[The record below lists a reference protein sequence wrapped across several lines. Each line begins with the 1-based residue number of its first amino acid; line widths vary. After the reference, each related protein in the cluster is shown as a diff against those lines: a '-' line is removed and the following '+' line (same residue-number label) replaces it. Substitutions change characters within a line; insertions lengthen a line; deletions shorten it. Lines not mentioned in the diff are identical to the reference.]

1 MNYKMVDKQDIINL
15 VGNETVNIDQVK
27 KEHFAYINKEN
38 AYHTAH
44 VLKKIIKSKEENM
57 KYLYLVISS
66 VEPDVAQRIMEE
78 FDDEMRAQ
86 IIAEMLSLIQFTK
99 KEIEQFDKILRKL
112 LTEQFGGRYVLAKI
126 VEFLDID
133 QKTLLNDTV
142 ASRYP
147 ETASSFRKIML
158 FFEDLFNVSDKD
170 FARIFSDI
178 PSDVLSIAFCQMP
191 EDKIEKLYG
200 VMPKGIKN
208 MVQQGIE
215 FGKNKYS
222 KTEIKKSQQYI
233 IEYSKNLEVDGFIEP
248 ILGDDVA
255 KAKK

>member
-1 MNYKMVDKQDIINL
+1 MVDKEDIKNL
-15 VGNETVNIDQVK
+15 AGTEKVNLDLVK
-27 KEHFAYINKEN
+27 KEFFAYINKEN

-44 VLKKIIKSKEENM
+44 VLKKIIKSKADNM

-66 VEPDVAQRIMEE
+66 AEPEVAEKIMEE
-78 FDDEMRAQ
+78 FDDEMKAQ
-86 IIAEMLSLIQFTK
+86 IIAEMLSLIQFTR

-112 LTEQFGGRYVLAKI
+112 LTEQFGGRFVLAKI

-133 QKTLLNDTV
+133 QKTILNDTV
-142 ASRYP
+142 SSRYP
-147 ETASSFRKIML
+147 ETAGAFRKIML
-158 FFEDLFNVSDKD
+158 FFEDLFNVSAKD

-191 EDKIEKLYG
+191 DDKIEKLYG
-200 VMPKGIKN
+200 VMPKGIKS

-222 KTEIKKSQQYI
+222 KTEIKKAQQYI
-233 IEYSKNLEVDGFIEP
+233 IEYSRNLERDGFIDS
-248 ILGDDVA
+248 ILGDETA
-255 KAKK
+255 KDKK

>member
-1 MNYKMVDKQDIINL
+1 MVDKEDIKNL
-15 VGNETVNIDQVK
+15 AGMEKVNLDLVK
-27 KEHFAYINKEN
+27 KEFFAYINKEN

-44 VLKKIIKSKEENM
+44 VLKKIIKSKADNM

-66 VEPDVAQRIMEE
+66 AEPDVAEKIMEE
-78 FDDEMRAQ
+78 FDDEMKAQ
-86 IIAEMLSLIQFTK
+86 IIAEMLSLIQFTR

-133 QKTLLNDTV
+133 QKTILNDTV
-142 ASRYP
+142 SSRYP
-147 ETASSFRKIML
+147 ETAVAFRKIML
-158 FFEDLFNVSDKD
+158 FFEDLFNVSAKD

-178 PSDVLSIAFCQMP
+178 PSDVLSIAFCQMQ
-191 EDKIEKLYG
+191 EDRIEKLYG
-200 VMPKGIKN
+200 VMPKGIKS

-222 KTEIKKSQQYI
+222 KTEIKKAQQYI
-233 IEYSKNLEVDGFIEP
+233 IEYSRNLERDGFIEA
-248 ILGDDVA
+248 ILGDETVKD
-255 KAKK
+255 KK

>member
-1 MNYKMVDKQDIINL
+1 MVDKQEIKNL
-15 VGNETVNIDQVK
+15 ATTEIADLDQVK
-27 KEHFAYINKEN
+27 KEHFSYINKEN

-44 VLKKIIKSKEENM
+44 VLKKIIKTKTDNM
-57 KYLYLVISS
+57 KYLYLVIST
-66 VEPDVAQRIMEE
+66 VEPEVAEKILEE
-78 FDDEMRAQ
+78 FDDAMKAQ
-86 IIAEMLSLIQFTK
+86 VIAEMLSLIQFTK

-133 QKTLLNDTV
+133 QKTVLNDSV
-142 ASRYP
+142 MSRYP
-147 ETASSFRKIML
+147 DTAPAFRKIML

-222 KTEIKKSQQYI
+222 KTEIKKAQQYI
-233 IEYSKNLEVDGFIEP
+233 IEYSRNLERDGFIEP
-248 ILGDDVA
+248 ILGDETVT
-255 KAKK
+255 KT

>member
-1 MNYKMVDKQDIINL
+1 MVDKEDIKILAGTDTANL
-15 VGNETVNIDQVK
+15 DQIK
-27 KEHFAYINKEN
+27 KEHFSYINKEN

-44 VLKKIIKSKEENM
+44 VLKKIIKSKPDNI

-66 VEPDVAQRIMEE
+66 AEPEVAEKIMEE
-78 FDDEMRAQ
+78 FDDEMKAQ

-126 VEFLDID
+126 VEYLDID
-133 QKTLLNDTV
+133 QKTVLNDTIS
-142 ASRYP
+142 SRYP
-147 ETASSFRKIML
+147 ETAAAFRKIML
-158 FFEDLFNVSDKD
+158 FFEDLFNVSQKD

-178 PSDVLSIAFCQMP
+178 PSDVVSIAFCQMS
-191 EDKIEKLYG
+191 EDKIEKVYT

-222 KTEIKKSQQYI
+222 KTEIKKAQQYI
-233 IEYSKNLEVDGFIEP
+233 IEYSRNLERDGFIDP

-255 KAKK
+255 KEKK

>member
-1 MNYKMVDKQDIINL
+1 MVDKQEIKNL
-15 VGNETVNIDQVK
+15 ALTEIVNIDHIK
-27 KEHFAYINKEN
+27 KEYFSYINQEN

-44 VLKKIIKSKEENM
+44 VLKKIIKSKPDNV
-57 KYLYLVISS
+57 KYLYLVVFS
-66 VEPDVAQRIMEE
+66 VEPEVAEKILEE
-78 FDDEMRAQ
+78 FDDEMKAQ
-86 IIAEMLSLIQFTK
+86 VIAEMLSLIQFTK
-99 KEIEQFDKILRKL
+99 KEIDQFDKILRKL

-133 QKTLLNDTV
+133 QKTILNDAV

-147 ETASSFRKIML
+147 ETASAFRKIML

-178 PSDVLSIAFCQMP
+178 PSDVLSIAFCQMSA
-191 EDKIEKLYG
+191 DKIEKLYT

-222 KTEIKKSQQYI
+222 KTEIKKAQQYI
-233 IEYSKNLEVDGFIEP
+233 IEYSRNLERDGFIDP
-248 ILGDDVA
+248 ILGEEAVT
-255 KAKK
+255 KK

>member
-1 MNYKMVDKQDIINL
+1 MVDKTDIKNL
-15 VGNETVNIDQVK
+15 AVTETASIDQVK
-27 KEHFAYINKEN
+27 KEHFSYINKEN

-44 VLKKIIKSKEENM
+44 VLKKIIKSKVDNI

-66 VEPDVAQRIMEE
+66 VDPEVAERIMEE
-78 FDDEMRAQ
+78 FDDEMKAQ

-99 KEIEQFDKILRKL
+99 SEIDQFDKILRKL

-126 VEFLDID
+126 IEYLDID
-133 QKTLLNDTV
+133 QKTVINDAVT
-142 ASRYP
+142 SRYP
-147 ETASSFRKIML
+147 ETASAFRKIML
-158 FFEDLFNVSDKD
+158 FFEDLFNVSEKD

-191 EDKIEKLYG
+191 SDKVEKLYA

-215 FGKNKYS
+215 FGKSKYS
-222 KTEIKKSQQYI
+222 RTEIKKAQQYI
-233 IEYSKNLEVDGFIEP
+233 IEYSRNLERDGFIDS
-248 ILGDDVA
+248 ILGDDSG
-255 KAKK
+255 KEK